1 MRQSGLLVSVTAWAC
16 GLLLVHGGYC
26 EIPRLTTVETK
37 AIRVLVICWVSVE
50 DCTFAHLGRCVH
62 AHKTFLQNKGTG
74 KIVREKH
81 QNTWLQTYEKITAAC
96 WGSFGVY
103 LNLLMGCR
111 VTGLLRSQISQ
122 YLQSLQADNA
132 QICPHFFW
140 FEVHI
145 HCRWHCLSKDF
156 LLFRVLCLYYS
167 VYSY

>member
-1 MRQSGLLVSVTAWAC
+1 M
-16 GLLLVHGGYC
+16 
-26 EIPRLTTVETK
+26 
-37 AIRVLVICWVSVE
+37 
-50 DCTFAHLGRCVH
+50 
-62 AHKTFLQNKGTG
+62 
-74 KIVREKH
+74 VREKH

-122 YLQSLQADNA
+122 YLQSLQADYA

-145 HCRWHCLSKDF
+145 HCR
-156 LLFRVLCLYYS
+156 
-167 VYSY
+167 